1 MNFTLGALPSE
12 ITPPCFEVLLR
23 KNMKVPKPS
32 IRVGKTIRKD
42 KFQVLNNEAREVVV
56 SSDMEPR
63 HLDLVYIG
71 KKRLEEPTRKLEF
84 VRTLLI
90 DNYDSYTYNIY
101 QELSIINGC
110 KLSCSGILCL
120 QLYACHTILLIVHGI
135 NAQSVFCIF

>member
-12 ITPPCFEVLLR
+12 ITPPCFEVLRR
-23 KNMKVPKPS
+23 KDMNVPKPS
-32 IRVGKTIRKD
+32 IRFGKSIRKD
-42 KFQVLNNEAREVVV
+42 RFQVLNNEAREVVV
-56 SSDMEPR
+56 SSDMDPG
-63 HLDLVYIG
+63 HLDMYIV
-71 KKRLEEPTRKLEF
+71 KKRLEEPSRKLEF

-110 KLSCSGILCL
+110 KLSCSGILCFL
-120 QLYACHTILLIVHGI
+120 QLYACYTILSFPHGI